1 MEVLEKKLA
10 LAMSKNWWVVL
21 IHGIVGIL
29 FGLMIF
35 TMPLISI
42 LVLVYMFAFMLIF
55 DGAINTYIG
64 AKLKNQ
70 TDEWWV
76 VLFGG
81 ILAIL
86 LGVISMLYPNITIVV
101 LLIMVAIWTI
111 IAGITKILIAI
122 KLRKEINGE
131 IFIILSGVLSVLVGI
146 FLIARPLSGMV
157 ALAWVA
163 GFFATFYGV
172 LLAIAS
178 LKLKKYNQ

>member
-1 MEVLEKKLA
+1 MEVLEKNLA

-29 FGLMIF
+29 FGLMLF
-35 TMPLISI
+35 TMPLMSI

-55 DGAINTYIG
+55 DGGISAYIG
-64 AKLKNQ
+64 VKLKDK
-70 TDEWWV
+70 TSEWWV
-76 VLFGG
+76 VVFGG
-81 ILAIL
+81 IIGIIL
-86 LGVISMLYPNITIVV
+86 GIISMLYPNITAVA
-101 LLIMVAIWTI
+101 LLMMVAIWTI

-131 IFIILSGVLSVLVGI
+131 IFIILSGVLSVLVGL
-146 FLIARPLSGMV
+146 FLIVRPLSGMV

-172 LLAIAS
+172 LLVIAS